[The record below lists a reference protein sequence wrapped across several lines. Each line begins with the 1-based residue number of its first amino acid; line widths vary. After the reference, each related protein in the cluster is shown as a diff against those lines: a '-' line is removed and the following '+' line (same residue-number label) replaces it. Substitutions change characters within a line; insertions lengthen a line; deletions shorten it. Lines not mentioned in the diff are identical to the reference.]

1 METLK
6 KIEHT
11 LILHFKPTFIWV
23 DLPNEQGDIHVV
35 ISCLRFNYLT
45 IQERILDIYNL
56 LNWKIPDILSNGQ
69 AGKTWINL
77 LILLLSGVMLAKKNM
92 EVCVK

>member
-56 LNWKIPDILSNGQ
+56 LNWKIPDILSTHLIVVEAYNSSEMDE
-69 AGKTWINL
+69 L
-77 LILLLSGVMLAKKNM
+77 LEEAFN
-92 EVCVK
+92 EQ

>member
-56 LNWKIPDILSNGQ
+56 LNWKIPDILYTHLIVVEAYNSSEMDE
-69 AGKTWINL
+69 L
-77 LILLLSGVMLAKKNM
+77 LEEAFN
-92 EVCVK
+92 EQ